1 MQIAIL
7 QPSYLPWLGYF
18 DQMARADVFVYLDDV
33 QYTRRDW
40 RNRNRIRTANGWM
53 WLTVPVL
60 SRGRFEQSIKDTRI
74 DPSPVWKSKHL
85 AALRHN
91 YARAPFFDHYFNE
104 LSAVYGR
111 EHAFLAE
118 LCYDLNDYLLRA
130 LGIEVELR
138 RASEIRVE
146 GKKAERILS
155 LCQAMG
161 ADQYLTGDLA
171 RDYLDAGAFERAGIE
186 LAYQNY
192 VHPEYRQQY
201 SGFVS
206 HLSVLD
212 LLFNVGPRSLEIL
225 SSGRMQAV
233 EAAS

>member
-91 YARAPFFDHYFNE
+91 YARAQFFDHYFNE

-111 EHAFLAE
+111 GHAFLAE
-118 LCYDLNDYLLRA
+118 LFFQRHFRHASALLVDLGNDHICTEPQQCTCGFVADASACAGDYDRFA
-130 LGIEVELR
+130 TQGVGTEVELG
-138 RASEIRVE
+138 E
-146 GKKAERILS
+146 
-155 LCQAMG
+155 
-161 ADQYLTGDLA
+161 
-171 RDYLDAGAFERAGIE
+171 DACHVNF
-186 LAYQNY
+186 LKNKT
-192 VHPEYRQQY
+192 
-201 SGFVS
+201 
-206 HLSVLD
+206 
-212 LLFNVGPRSLEIL
+212 
-225 SSGRMQAV
+225 
-233 EAAS
+233 